1 MSKYAP
7 KQWQSD
13 RFEIECPSGQLCL
26 ARKLQMEDIVQL
38 GIIDEMDMFTEFA
51 ADMTAAAGGAKSD
64 EDQSEAALG
73 LMKDKERFAK
83 VVEIVDKVVSTTVVE
98 PRIERPVTKDRK
110 GREIPLDPSDFEDDV
125 VYTSYVDFN
134 DKMHIFGTVFSGET
148 IDQFREGPEETV

>member
-7 KQWQSD
+7 KAWQSD
-13 RFEIECPSGQLCL
+13 RFDIECPSGQLCL

-51 ADMTAAAGGAKSD
+51 AEMTAASGSAKPED
-64 EDQSEAALG
+64 EQSEAALG

-83 VVEIVDKVVSTTVVE
+83 VVEIVDKVISATVVE

-110 GREIPLDPSDFEDDV
+110 GREIPLDPSDFKEGV
-125 VYTSYVDFN
+125 VYTTYIDFA

-148 IDQFREGPEETV
+148 IDQFREGPTEAV